1 MARAL
6 LGKHP
11 RLVAKHTGV
20 PLKFLQGIWTLYLA
34 LTSNHLTIDP
44 DKLMAKYLEV
54 KRIWHKAIPWYPLN
68 PSVHRIFHIPQM
80 IRILKP
86 IAPTIRIGMLSEEA
100 HESVNKVL
108 KAFQI
113 AHARQDTLEHRNLDV
128 YHRMVARS
136 DPFIHSHLDSL
147 ILRNSEIVVE
157 EHYPPELLE
166 LCEADPENEE

>member
-44 DKLMAKYLEV
+44 DKLMSKYLEV

-68 PSVHRIFHIPQM
+68 PSIHRIFHVPLM
-80 IRILKP
+80 IRILQET
-86 IAPTIRIGMLSEEA
+86 APTITIGMLSEEA
-100 HESVNKVL
+100 HESVNKVV
-108 KAFQI
+108 KAYQT
-113 AHARQDTLEHRNLDV
+113 AHARQDTIEHRNLDV
-128 YHRMVARS
+128 FNRMTARS
-136 DPFIHSHLDSL
+136 DPFIHTYLDARVL
-147 ILRNSEIVVE
+147 AQSEIVVE
-157 EHYPPELLE
+157 DHYPPELLE
-166 LCEADPENEE
+166 LREADPETEE